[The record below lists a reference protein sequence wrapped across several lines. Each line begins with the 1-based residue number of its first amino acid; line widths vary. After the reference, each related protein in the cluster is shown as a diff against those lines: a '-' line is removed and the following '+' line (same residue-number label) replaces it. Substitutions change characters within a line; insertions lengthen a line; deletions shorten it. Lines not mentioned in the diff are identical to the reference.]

1 MARPRTHDDALRERL
16 LDEATRAVADDG
28 AAALTVRDAAARA
41 GTSSSAVYALFGGRD
56 ALLQAVGDRA
66 AARFAARLRDA
77 PATGEPGADLL
88 ALGVAY
94 RRFALDEP
102 QAYRVMFARPGA
114 GVRHPASGPV
124 SEVPTFVVLRD
135 AVTRVLAA
143 AAAAPLDPD
152 GPDHPG
158 SVGSA
163 DGDAAAAGATGLW
176 ALTHGWVMLEID
188 GLLPWPPH
196 ERDARYVATLRG
208 AGPGL
213 LRAATHGAD
222 DPDGPRTA

>member
-1 MARPRTHDDALRERL
+1 MPRPRSHDDTLRERL
-16 LDEATRAVADDG
+16 LEEATRAVADDG

-114 GVRHPASGPV
+114 GARHPASGPV
-124 SEVPTFVVLRD
+124 DEAPTFVVLRD
-135 AVTRVLAA
+135 AAARALAA
-143 AAAAPLDPD
+143 SAAAPFDPD
-152 GPDHPG
+152 G
-158 SVGSA
+158 A
-163 DGDAAAAGATGLW
+163 DRDAVAAAATGLW

-196 ERDARYVATLRG
+196 ERDVRYVAALRG

-213 LRAATHGAD
+213 LRGTPPGAVRD
-222 DPDGPRTA
+222 GPDGPRTP